1 MAWNDLTWSMYIPHC
16 SKSFTM
22 LKNEQELYLI
32 HFFWIVAS
40 LWFPNWGQHPLPIC
54 HWWREG
60 TAFHWREGVWSTG
73 SCELNITKNTCWY
86 FLKRFYCVLY
96 QNIFPRDWSFSFC
109 TEIKNQRSSL
119 SCITWELAKFAIKT
133 KSLNLFII
141 KWCCIMR
148 EIVWGIPSIGNSL
161 NRGFSC
167 YSVPGIFFC
176 FRIYQVTWFGNFLA
190 CFLRVSY

>member
-1 MAWNDLTWSMYIPHC
+1 MYIPHC